1 MNGFSQAKGI
11 AGFLLILGAALSGC
25 SRNAMRGES
34 AETVSGPF
42 FRTMVYACD
51 GGATWVARFDG
62 DSVWLRGAEGRH
74 VLPQVPSSS
83 GSRYADSALAFW
95 IHGGQASLEKASEPA
110 RLCRYDSVAT
120 AWEKAW
126 SRGVSVRA
134 TGAEIA
140 EKGKIDWYLELTA
153 GKQVVFV
160 SENGKIWVNH
170 RDTLP
175 VSEPSS
181 RRVYGSWRKL
191 TVEWDRRPCREGGVG
206 ETLELVV
213 KVAYAG
219 KKYQGCGRLVGS
231 RLAF

>member
-1 MNGFSQAKGI
+1 MSRLSKP
-11 AGFLLILGAALSGC
+11 LLSALLGACALLSAC
-25 SRNAMRGES
+25 TKKTMNHES

-51 GGATWVARFDG
+51 GGSSWVARFDG

-74 VLPQVPSSS
+74 VLPQTASAS
-83 GSRYADSALAFW
+83 GARYADSALAFW
-95 IHGGQASLEKASEPA
+95 IHGGQASLEKASEPP
-110 RLCRYDSVAT
+110 RLCRYDSMAT

-126 SRGVSVRA
+126 ARGVNIRA

-140 EKGKIDWYLELTA
+140 EKGKIGWYLEITA
-153 GKQVVFV
+153 GKQAVFV
-160 SENGKIWVNH
+160 SENGKTWVNF
-170 RDTLP
+170 RDTIA

-191 TVEWDRRPCREGGVG
+191 AVEWDRRPCREGGSG
-206 ETLELVV
+206 EPLELVV
-213 KVAYAG
+213 KVDYAG
-219 KKYQGCGRLVGS
+219 KRYQGCGRLVES